1 MNYIERTI
9 EKGIKSKF
17 GNGKVIVIYGA
28 RQTGKTTLSRKV
40 LSSTANVI
48 FLTGDDTD
56 DASLFSEIT
65 LNKWD
70 IVLGK
75 SNTVLIDEAQCMENI
90 GQAVKLL
97 IDSRDVQVIMTGSSS
112 FSLASK
118 SEESLTGR
126 KNVFTLFPLSF
137 AELSSNTTIYEEIKQ
152 LERRMIYGSY
162 PEIVVN
168 QDDAKENLK
177 SLADSYL
184 FRDLLEYEGIRKP
197 DVLRKLLKALALQIG
212 STVSINELASLI
224 GYSRTLIES
233 YLTLLEEA
241 FIIFHL
247 DSFST
252 NLRNE
257 IKKSRKYYFYDTG
270 IRNSIVKNYAL
281 LKDRNDVGALWENY
295 LISERLKYNK
305 NKNRDSEMFFW
316 RTTDQMEIDYIERTN
331 GKISAFEFNWNTK
344 KKTRITN
351 AFTNRYPECEV
362 KTITPENFQ
371 DFVI

>member
-70 IVLGK
+70 LVLGK
-75 SNTVLIDEAQCMENI
+75 FNTVLIDEAKRMENI

-137 AELSSNTTIYEEIKQ
+137 AEFSSNTTIYEEIKQ

-212 STVSINELASLI
+212 STVSINELSSLI